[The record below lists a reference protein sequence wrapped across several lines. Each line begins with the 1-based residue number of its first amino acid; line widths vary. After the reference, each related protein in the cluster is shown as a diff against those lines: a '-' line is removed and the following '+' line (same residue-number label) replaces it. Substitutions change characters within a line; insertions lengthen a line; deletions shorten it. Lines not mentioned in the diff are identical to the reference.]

1 MSLFHFVNCS
11 ISVFAP
17 YYIISDGYKLSKS
30 EGSTKLFFITFFY
43 YFTSQIVK
51 LFALAFLSIGLM
63 QSMTIFNIV
72 FQEAGNFFDLIG
84 LYYVLSHKQMHMFNI
99 KSRVLSAGLSWGFC
113 ESVATNFFPFLVGGK
128 SVDFSL
134 KHIYRSISANTFLIS
149 NLSKAY
155 LLYLWIKNVQNK
167 KKVNSV
173 NSLLIYFT
181 FILPLMN
188 KIILINEDIISSVIF
203 IKLVSLFLITFILFC
218 CSKYIFNSQIEK
230 VEVVKSNTSYSYDND
245 VYDNSE
251 DNENDSNKGLKKKN
265 NKRKK
270 SR

>member
-1 MSLFHFVNCS
+1 MTLFHFVNCS

-17 YYIISDGYKLSKS
+17 YYIIYDGYKLSKN
-30 EGSTKLFFITFFY
+30 EGFTKLFFITLFY
-43 YFTSQIVK
+43 YFASQIVK
-51 LFALAFLSIGLM
+51 LFALAFLSIGLI

-99 KSRVLSAGLSWGFC
+99 KSRILSTGLSWGFC
-113 ESVATNFFPFLVGGK
+113 ESVATNFFPFLIGGK

-134 KHIYRSISANTFLIS
+134 KHIYRSISANTFLVS
-149 NLSKAY
+149 NLSKTY
-155 LLYLWIKNVQNK
+155 LLYLWINNVQNK

-181 FILPLMN
+181 FILPLIN
-188 KIILINEDIISSVIF
+188 KIILINEDIISSMIF
-203 IKLVSLFLITFILFC
+203 IKLIALFLITFILFC
-218 CSKYIFNSQIEK
+218 SVKYIFNSQNEK
-230 VEVVKSNTSYSYDND
+230 VEIVKSNSSHSYVND
-245 VYDNSE
+245 VNVKNE
-251 DNENDSNKGLKKKN
+251 DNENDANKGLKKKYN
-265 NKRKK
+265 RKKK